1 MMQWIKA
8 GLLALV
14 NVLFLAACS
23 TSIEDYEGREP
34 ALKLEEFFNGKLVAY
49 GTVQDY
55 SDDVIQRF
63 RVEMVGSWDG
73 NEGKLEEQFYYA
85 DGSTQERIWYL
96 TKTGPNTYEGRASDV
111 EGTAVGTTAGNA
123 LNWQYV
129 LNVEMDDGSTMA
141 LSLDDWMYLID
152 SDNMINRTSMYKF
165 GIPVGEITLYIGK
178 RQE

>member
-1 MMQWIKA
+1 MINRFKQFAIVVLSA
-8 GLLALV
+8 LALT
-14 NVLFLAACS
+14 ACS
-23 TSIEDYEGREP
+23 TSIEDYQGRSP
-34 ALKLEEFFNGKLVAY
+34 QLQLEEFFSGELVAY

-63 RVEMVGSWDG
+63 RVEMVGTWEG
-73 NEGKLEEQFYYA
+73 NQGTLDEQFYYA
-85 DGSTQERIWYL
+85 DGRTQERVWKL

-111 EGTAVGTTAGNA
+111 EGVAVGTTAGNA

-129 LNVEMDDGSTMA
+129 LNVSMEDGSTMA

-152 SDNMINRTSMYKF
+152 ENNMINRTQMYKF

-178 RQE
+178 R

>member
-1 MMQWIKA
+1 MKSWFKTVAITA
-8 GLLALV
+8 LAVVGLT
-14 NVLFLAACS
+14 ACS
-23 TSIEDYEGREP
+23 TSIEEYQGREP
-34 ALKLEEFFNGKLVAY
+34 QLQLEEFFNGKLVAY

-55 SDDVIQRF
+55 SDEVIQRF

-73 NEGKLEEQFYYA
+73 NKGTLDEQFYYA
-85 DGSTQERIWYL
+85 DGRTQQRVWKL

-111 EGTAVGTTAGNA
+111 EGVAVGTTAGNA

-129 LNVEMDDGSTMA
+129 LNVTMEDGSTMA

-152 SDNMINRTSMYKF
+152 ENNMINRTQMYKF

-178 RQE
+178 R